1 MCNLSTGAFPL
12 LLPIDMEP
20 SSRLHQLRSV
30 WVPTGLGIQRNPET
44 DLLLLTDRLR
54 IGKWLQQIDCG
65 ILNDTPVAAAVLASK
80 AATQENPRLRMLH
93 ADPFDHATLLRGG
106 EGIRPEAESP
116 QCQTSEPGTPKGMR
130 TPDAVAAK
138 AVARVKETQSP
149 CSVQVR
155 SSPGTVRLI

>member
-12 LLPIDMEP
+12 LLPTDMEP

-30 WVPTGLGIQRNPET
+30 WVPTGLGIQRDPET

-80 AATQENPRLRMLH
+80 AATQENP
-93 ADPFDHATLLRGG
+93 LLRGG

-155 SSPGTVRLI
+155 SSPGMVRLI